1 MAALTVIKPG
11 HTEGN
16 MGTGDTP
23 AGGGDTFVN
32 DGVTLLRFT
41 NTSGSPITVT
51 VVASTDA
58 TAKCSHGF
66 AHDVAVTVPATTGD
80 VVIGPFPTGRFNN
93 PTTGAVS
100 LTYSGV
106 TNLKV
111 WVLSAGSASVTG
123 IA

>member
-32 DGVTLLRFT
+32 DGVTMLRFT
-41 NTSGSPITVT
+41 NTGSQITVT

-58 TAKCSHGF
+58 ASKCSHGF

-80 VVIGPFPTGRFNN
+80 VIIGPFPTGRFNN

-106 TNLKV
+106 TGLKA
-111 WVLSAGSASVTG
+111 WVLSAGSTSTSG